1 MVSSKLSYDKLAIL
15 DTFVQCGRKWYIGD
29 GCIRCPSKVSAF
41 KIACLGQIEIC
52 CKKQRKRQTKFLV
65 IEYKKRH
72 INQRS

>member
-52 CKKQRKRQTKFLV
+52 CKRQQKTPNKGLGYQ
-65 IEYKKRH
+65 IQEKTY
-72 INQRS
+72 